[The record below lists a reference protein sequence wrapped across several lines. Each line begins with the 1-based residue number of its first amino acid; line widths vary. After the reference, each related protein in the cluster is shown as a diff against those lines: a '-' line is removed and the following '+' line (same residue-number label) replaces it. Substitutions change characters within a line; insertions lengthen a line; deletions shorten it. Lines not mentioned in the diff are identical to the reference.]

1 MRALAGVLVV
11 VLIAL
16 GGLLLVRYDVLQ
28 GSSSSDALQG
38 SGVAATQTRSLAS
51 FSGVELAGSNT
62 VTIRAGSTQ
71 SIDVHAD
78 DNLLGRVTTGVRGGS
93 LVIGN
98 SGSYKTES
106 PMSVEI
112 TVPSLES
119 LTLSG
124 SGTVTADA
132 VRSQQLRVTLSGS
145 GVVRASGAVTRLDV
159 SLDGSGDVQLEDL
172 VARDAK
178 AVLNTSGRILVS
190 ATNSLEASVRGSG
203 VIVYGGNPAHV
214 TTSVT
219 GSGVITHR

>member
-11 VLIAL
+11 VLIAV

-71 SIDVHAD
+71 SIVVHAD

-112 TVPSLES
+112 TVPSLET

>member
-11 VLIAL
+11 VLIAV

-71 SIDVHAD
+71 SIVVHAD

-112 TVPSLES
+112 TVPSLET

-219 GSGVITHR
+219 GSGVITQR